1 MKNIF
6 ITEVEVKAHPFLKP
20 IHVKMKDNNTLK
32 PVIITGRNGTGKTT
46 LLTGLHKFT
55 NRFMQYPL
63 ELNQI
68 NESIKQTEGSIAD
81 PHFSTPNYKNTVSN
95 WRRSLVNQHKSLND
109 LYGFV
114 HAKFNVEEL
123 DSLFDN
129 KAVIGILETR
139 RKTQLTNVTA
149 ISQPKVSQTGNGTY
163 SSQFL
168 QYLVNIKSQQAFA
181 IADAQNEEANKIA
194 EWFKTLE
201 KLFTNLFEA
210 PITLNFDRTNLTF
223 KIFGNGK
230 ELEFNNLS
238 DGYSSAIN
246 IISEIILRME
256 EHKFGDY
263 SQSGII
269 FIDEIETH
277 LHVSLQR
284 NILTML
290 RAFFPNVQFVVTTH
304 SPFVIS
310 SVDDAFV
317 IDMESGECFDQ
328 DDGFWKYSYEAL
340 VEGFFETEKF
350 SVILES
356 KIEEYERLTA
366 VEIEKLSREERKAL
380 RKLTKELE
388 NVPLYKN
395 ESIEMKLKQLGLRK

>member
-6 ITEVEVKAHPFLKP
+6 ITEVEVKDHPFLNP

-63 ELNQI
+63 ELNQL
-68 NESIKQTEGSIAD
+68 NKNIKQTEGSIAN
-81 PHFSTPNYKNTVSN
+81 PHFSTPTYKNTVSS
-95 WRRSLVNQHKSLND
+95 WRRSLAQQLKNVND
-109 LYGFV
+109 AFGFV
-114 HAKFNVEEL
+114 HAKFNVEDL
-123 DSLFDN
+123 DSLIDN

-139 RKTQLTNVTA
+139 RKTQLTKVTA

-181 IADAQNEEANKIA
+181 IADGQNEEAKKIA

-210 PITLNFDRTNLTF
+210 PITLTFDRTNLTF

-356 KIEEYERLTA
+356 KIEEYERLSA
-366 VEIEKLSREERKAL
+366 VDKESLSRDERTTL
-380 RKLTKELE
+380 RKLTKELQ

-395 ESIEMKLKQLGLRK
+395 ESIELKLKQLELR